1 MKEKRN
7 AISMSIIVIVII
19 IIISV
24 LVCYFFNKNN
34 YKTVEFGNNS
44 IKSAENIKEYILN
57 ISSYEASISL
67 EIVSNKNTNKYK
79 IKQSY
84 VSPNIFKQEV
94 LEPTSIQGLTTI
106 YDGNKLTINNT
117 KFALNKIYENYQY
130 ISNNSLC
137 LSDFIGKYKNSSNKK
152 LEENED
158 TVIMELKAEESNKNI
173 SCQKLYI
180 SKKTVKPI
188 KMEIEDINKK
198 VLVYILYDEIK
209 INSVNKEEVLA
220 FKIKNQLQNI

>member
-1 MKEKRN
+1 MEKKK
-7 AISMSIIVIVII
+7 II
-19 IIISV
+19 IIVSII
-24 LVCYFFNKNN
+24 LIAIIAINIFCFFYKNN

-57 ISSYEASISL
+57 ISSYEATISL
-67 EIVSNKNTNKYK
+67 EIVSNKNSNKYK

-84 VSPNIFKQEV
+84 VSPNIFKQEIV
-94 LEPTSIQGLTTI
+94 EPSSIQGLTTI

-117 KFALNKIYENYQY
+117 KHALSKIYENYQY

-137 LSDFIGKYKNSSNKK
+137 LSDFIEKYKSSSNKTC
-152 LEENED
+152 EENED
-158 TVIMELKAEESNKNI
+158 CIIMKLKIEEANKYTAYE
-173 SCQKLYI
+173 KLYI
-180 SKKTVKPI
+180 SKKTLKPI

-198 VLVYILYDEIK
+198 MLVYILYDEIK

-220 FKIKNQLQNI
+220 FKLKEQLDNI

>member
-1 MKEKRN
+1 MKKKKIV
-7 AISMSIIVIVII
+7 ISVSIITIAIIVIC
-19 IIISV
+19 
-24 LVCYFFNKNN
+24 LFCFFNKNN

-57 ISSYEASISL
+57 ISSYEANISL

-94 LEPTSIQGLTTI
+94 LEPTAIQGLTTI

-117 KFALNKIYENYQY
+117 KLALNKIYENYQY

-137 LSDFIGKYKNSSNKK
+137 LSSFIEKYKSSSNKK
-152 LEENED
+152 CEENDD
-158 TVIMELKAEESNKNI
+158 TIIMELKVDEANKYVAYE
-173 SCQKLYI
+173 KLYI
-180 SKKTVKPI
+180 SKKTLKPI
-188 KMEIEDINKK
+188 KMEIQDINKK
-198 VLVYILYDEIK
+198 MLVYILYDEIK

-220 FKIKNQLQNI
+220 FKLKGQVENI

>member
-1 MKEKRN
+1 MKKN
-7 AISMSIIVIVII
+7 ITIITAVVIVII
-19 IIISV
+19 TI
-24 LVCYFFNKNN
+24 CMFYFFNKNN

-94 LEPTSIQGLTTI
+94 LEPSSIQGLTTI

-117 KFALNKIYENYQY
+117 KFALNKIYENYKY

-137 LSDFIGKYKNSSNKK
+137 LSDFIEKYKNSNSKK
-152 LEENED
+152 CEEND
-158 TVIMELKAEESNKNI
+158 DCVIMELKVEEESKYTAYE
-173 SCQKLYI
+173 KLYI
-180 SKKTVKPI
+180 SKKTLKPI

-198 VLVYILYDEIK
+198 MLVYILYDEIK

-220 FKIKNQLQNI
+220 FKLKEQLDNI

>member
-1 MKEKRN
+1 MKKN
-7 AISMSIIVIVII
+7 IIIITAVVIVIVII
-19 IIISV
+19 TITIF
-24 LVCYFFNKNN
+24 CFFNKNN

-94 LEPTSIQGLTTI
+94 IEPSSIQGLTTI

-117 KFALNKIYENYQY
+117 KLALNKIYENYQY

-137 LSDFIGKYKNSSNKK
+137 LSNFIERYKSSSDKK
-152 LEENED
+152 CEEND
-158 TVIMELKAEESNKNI
+158 DYVIMELKVEEANKYTAYE
-173 SCQKLYI
+173 KLYI
-180 SKKTVKPI
+180 SKKTLKPT

-198 VLVYILYDEIK
+198 KLVYILYDEIK

-220 FKIKNQLQNI
+220 FKLKEQLDNI

>member
-1 MKEKRN
+1 MRKKKIIII
-7 AISMSIIVIVII
+7 ASIIVIAII
-19 IIISV
+19 AITIF
-24 LVCYFFNKNN
+24 CFFNKNN

-67 EIVSNKNTNKYK
+67 EIVSNKSSNKYK

-94 LEPTSIQGLTTI
+94 LEPSSIQGLTTI

-137 LSDFIGKYKNSSNKK
+137 LSDFIEKYKSSNNKK
-152 LEENED
+152 CKENEEC
-158 TVIMELKAEESNKNI
+158 VIMELKVEEANKYI
-173 SCQKLYI
+173 AYEKLYI
-180 SKKTVKPI
+180 SRKTSKPI
-188 KMEIEDINKK
+188 KIEIEDINKK
-198 VLVYILYDEIK
+198 MLVYILYDEIK

-220 FKIKNQLQNI
+220 FKLKEQLNNI

>member
-1 MKEKRN
+1 MKKKK
-7 AISMSIIVIVII
+7 IVISVSII
-19 IIISV
+19 IIAIIAIC
-24 LVCYFFNKNN
+24 LFCFFNKNN

-57 ISSYEASISL
+57 ISSYEANISL

-94 LEPTSIQGLTTI
+94 LEPSNIQGLTTI
-106 YDGNKLTINNT
+106 YDGDKLTINNT

-137 LSDFIGKYKNSSNKK
+137 LSDFIEKYKSSENKK
-152 LEENED
+152 CEENEEY
-158 TVIMELKAEESNKNI
+158 VIMELKVEEANKYTAYE
-173 SCQKLYI
+173 KLYI
-180 SKKTVKPI
+180 SKRTSKPI

-198 VLVYILYDEIK
+198 MLVYILYDEIK

-220 FKIKNQLQNI
+220 FKLKEQIDNI

>member
-1 MKEKRN
+1 MGKKKIIII
-7 AISMSIIVIVII
+7 ASIIVIAII
-19 IIISV
+19 AIAIF
-24 LVCYFFNKNN
+24 CFFNKNN

-94 LEPTSIQGLTTI
+94 IEPSSIQGLTTI

-117 KFALNKIYENYQY
+117 KLALNKIYENYQY

-137 LSDFIGKYKNSSNKK
+137 LSNFIERYKSSSDKK
-152 LEENED
+152 SEEND
-158 TVIMELKAEESNKNI
+158 DYVIMELKIEEANKYTAYE
-173 SCQKLYI
+173 KLYI
-180 SKKTVKPI
+180 SKKTLKPI

-198 VLVYILYDEIK
+198 MLVYILYDEIK

-220 FKIKNQLQNI
+220 FKLKEQLDNI

>member
-1 MKEKRN
+1 MKNKKLVILI
-7 AISMSIIVIVII
+7 AIVII
-19 IIISV
+19 IVSIITI
-24 LVCYFFNKNN
+24 YFFKKKD
-34 YKTVEFGNNS
+34 YKTAKYGNTN

-94 LEPTSIQGLTTI
+94 IEPSSIQGLTTI

-117 KFALNKIYENYQY
+117 KLALNKIYENYQY

-137 LSDFIGKYKNSSNKK
+137 LSNFIERYKSSSDKK
-152 LEENED
+152 SEEND
-158 TVIMELKAEESNKNI
+158 DCVIMELKIEEANKYTAYE
-173 SCQKLYI
+173 KLYI
-180 SKKTVKPI
+180 SKKTLKPI

-198 VLVYILYDEIK
+198 MLVYILYDEIK

-220 FKIKNQLQNI
+220 FKLKEQLDNI

>member
-1 MKEKRN
+1 MGKKK
-7 AISMSIIVIVII
+7 II
-19 IIISV
+19 IIVSNIV
-24 LVCYFFNKNN
+24 IAIIAITIFCFFNKNN

-94 LEPTSIQGLTTI
+94 IEPSSIQGLTTI

-117 KFALNKIYENYQY
+117 KLALNKIYENYQY

-137 LSDFIGKYKNSSNKK
+137 LSNFIERYKSSSDKK
-152 LEENED
+152 CEEND
-158 TVIMELKAEESNKNI
+158 DCVIMELKVEEANKYTAYE
-173 SCQKLYI
+173 KLYI
-180 SKKTVKPI
+180 SKKTLKPI

-198 VLVYILYDEIK
+198 MLVYILYDEIK

-220 FKIKNQLQNI
+220 FKLKEQLDNI

>member
-1 MKEKRN
+1 MKKKKIV
-7 AISMSIIVIVII
+7 ISVSIIVIVII
-19 IIISV
+19 SV
-24 LVCYFFNKNN
+24 LVFCFFNKNN

-57 ISSYEASISL
+57 ISSYEANISL

-79 IKQSY
+79 IKQRY

-94 LEPTSIQGLTTI
+94 LEPTAIQGLTTI

-117 KFALNKIYENYQY
+117 KLALNKIYENYQY

-137 LSDFIGKYKNSSNKK
+137 LSSFIEKYKSSSNKK
-152 LEENED
+152 CEENDD
-158 TVIMELKAEESNKNI
+158 TIIMELKVDEANKYVAYE
-173 SCQKLYI
+173 KLYI
-180 SKKTVKPI
+180 SKKTLKPI
-188 KMEIEDINKK
+188 KMEIQDINKK
-198 VLVYILYDEIK
+198 MLVYILYDEIK

-220 FKIKNQLQNI
+220 FKLKGQVENI

>member
-1 MKEKRN
+1 MKKSK
-7 AISMSIIVIVII
+7 IDKKKVILLFVILFIVILI
-19 IIISV
+19 
-24 LVCYFFNKNN
+24 CFFIKNVYKNQKSGHNMSNKNI
-34 YKTVEFGNNS
+34 EE
-44 IKSAENIKEYILN
+44 IEEYILN

-94 LEPTSIQGLTTI
+94 IEPSSIQGLTTI

-117 KFALNKIYENYQY
+117 KLALNKIYENYQY

-137 LSDFIGKYKNSSNKK
+137 LSNFIERYKSSSDKK
-152 LEENED
+152 SEEND
-158 TVIMELKAEESNKNI
+158 DCVIMELKIEEANKYTAYE
-173 SCQKLYI
+173 KLYI
-180 SKKTVKPI
+180 SKKTLKPI

-198 VLVYILYDEIK
+198 MLVYILYDEIK

-220 FKIKNQLQNI
+220 FKLKEQLDNI

>member
-1 MKEKRN
+1 MGKKKIIII
-7 AISMSIIVIVII
+7 ASIIVIAII
-19 IIISV
+19 AITIF
-24 LVCYFFNKNN
+24 CFFNKNN

-44 IKSAENIKEYILN
+44 IKSADNIKEYILN

-94 LEPTSIQGLTTI
+94 IEPSSIQGLTTI

-117 KFALNKIYENYQY
+117 KLALNKIYENYQY

-137 LSDFIGKYKNSSNKK
+137 LSNFIERYKSSSDKK
-152 LEENED
+152 SEEND
-158 TVIMELKAEESNKNI
+158 DCVIMELKIEEANKYTAYE
-173 SCQKLYI
+173 KLYI
-180 SKKTVKPI
+180 SKKTLKPI

-198 VLVYILYDEIK
+198 MLVYILYDEIK

-220 FKIKNQLQNI
+220 FKLKEQLDNI

>member
-1 MKEKRN
+1 MGKKRIIII
-7 AISMSIIVIVII
+7 ASIIVIAII
-19 IIISV
+19 AITIF
-24 LVCYFFNKNN
+24 CFFNKNN

-67 EIVSNKNTNKYK
+67 EIVSNKNSNKYK

-84 VSPNIFKQEV
+84 VSHNIFKQEI

-117 KFALNKIYENYQY
+117 KLALNKIYENYQY

-137 LSDFIGKYKNSSNKK
+137 LSDFIEKYKNSSNKK
-152 LEENED
+152 CEEND
-158 TVIMELKAEESNKNI
+158 DCVIMEVKIEEANKYI
-173 SCQKLYI
+173 AYEKLYI
-180 SKKTVKPI
+180 SKKTLKPI

-198 VLVYILYDEIK
+198 MLVYILYDEIK
-209 INSVNKEEVLA
+209 INSVNKEEILA
-220 FKIKNQLQNI
+220 FKLKEQLDNI

>member
-1 MKEKRN
+1 MKKKKIM
-7 AISMSIIVIVII
+7 ISVSII
-19 IIISV
+19 IIVMIAICS
-24 LVCYFFNKNN
+24 LCFFNKNN

-57 ISSYEASISL
+57 ISSYEANISL

-94 LEPTSIQGLTTI
+94 LEPTAIQGLTTI

-117 KFALNKIYENYQY
+117 KFALSKIYENYQY

-137 LSDFIGKYKNSSNKK
+137 LSSFIEEYKSSNNKK
-152 LEENED
+152 CEENDD
-158 TVIMELKAEESNKNI
+158 TIIMEIKFEESNKYI
-173 SCQKLYI
+173 TYKKLYI
-180 SKKTVKPI
+180 SKRTSKPI

-198 VLVYILYDEIK
+198 MLVYILYDEIK

-220 FKIKNQLQNI
+220 FKLKEELDNI

>member
-1 MKEKRN
+1 MEKKK
-7 AISMSIIVIVII
+7 IMIIVIITVII
-19 IIISV
+19 IST
-24 LVCYFFNKNN
+24 LLFCFFNKNN

-67 EIVSNKNTNKYK
+67 EIISNKNTNRYK

-94 LEPTSIQGLTTI
+94 IEPSSIQGLTTI

-137 LSDFIGKYKNSSNKK
+137 LSDFIEKYKNSNSKK
-152 LEENED
+152 CKENEEY
-158 TVIMELKAEESNKNI
+158 VIMELKLEEENRYMAYE
-173 SCQKLYI
+173 KLYI
-180 SKKTVKPI
+180 SKKTLKPI

-198 VLVYILYDEIK
+198 MLVYILYDEIK

-220 FKIKNQLQNI
+220 FKLKEQLDNI

>member
-1 MKEKRN
+1 MEKKKIIII
-7 AISMSIIVIVII
+7 ASIIVIAII
-19 IIISV
+19 AITIF
-24 LVCYFFNKNN
+24 CFFNKNN

-44 IKSAENIKEYILN
+44 IKSADNIKEYILN

-94 LEPTSIQGLTTI
+94 IEPSSIQGLTTI

-117 KFALNKIYENYQY
+117 KLALNKIYENYQY

-137 LSDFIGKYKNSSNKK
+137 LSNFIERYKSSSDKK
-152 LEENED
+152 SEEND
-158 TVIMELKAEESNKNI
+158 DCVIMELKIEEANKYTAYE
-173 SCQKLYI
+173 KLYI
-180 SKKTVKPI
+180 SKKTLKPI

-198 VLVYILYDEIK
+198 MLVYILYDEIK

-220 FKIKNQLQNI
+220 FKLKEQLDNI

>member
-1 MKEKRN
+1 MKKEK
-7 AISMSIIVIVII
+7 II
-19 IIISV
+19 IITVAIIIAITIIGIF
-24 LVCYFFNKNN
+24 CFFNKNN

-44 IKSAENIKEYILN
+44 IRSAENIKEYILN
-57 ISSYEASISL
+57 ISSYEANISL
-67 EIVSNKNTNKYK
+67 EIVSNKNTNKYR

-94 LEPTSIQGLTTI
+94 LEPNNIQGLTTI

-117 KFALNKIYENYQY
+117 KLALNKIYENYQY

-137 LSDFIGKYKNSSNKK
+137 LSSFIEKYKSSSNKK
-152 LEENED
+152 CEENDD
-158 TVIMELKAEESNKNI
+158 TIIMEIKVEDVNKYTK
-173 SCQKLYI
+173 CEKLYI
-180 SKKTVKPI
+180 NKKTSKPI

-198 VLVYILYDEIK
+198 MLVYILYDEIK

-220 FKIKNQLQNI
+220 FKLKGQVENI